1 MAIKRI
7 ERTEYLNRLIA
18 WRDKQL
24 IKIITG
30 IRRCGKSTLMEIYQ
44 DYLRTQGVQKA
55 QMLSLN
61 FEDYDLRELREPG
74 KLHSYVLSHAAPG
87 KMTYVFLDEIQH
99 VRDWQEVVD
108 SLFIKKNLD
117 LYITGSNACLLSGEI
132 ATLISGRY
140 VEIRMLPLSF
150 REYVNATGTA
160 DNLAKSY
167 RDFTESS
174 SFPYALELSGHPR
187 ELHDYLEGIYHTI
200 VVKDLAAR
208 KKIPDVM
215 MLESVARFLFD
226 NIGSPMSA
234 KKMADTMTS
243 SGRKIDVKTVERY
256 VEALMESF
264 IVCQAKRYNVKGK
277 QYLKTL
283 EKYYVTDVGLR
294 RYLLGSRSTDVGH
307 ILENVVYLELLRRGY
322 EVYVGKVDE
331 LEVDFVAMDRRGI
344 TYFQVAASVR
354 AQDTLRRELTSLQ
367 KINDHYPKYILTLD
381 EDPEADYE
389 GIRRVNALEWLM
401 GMCDEMRAGIMHLEK
416 GGTI

>member
-1 MAIKRI
+1 
-7 ERTEYLNRLIA
+7 
-18 WRDKQL
+18 
-24 IKIITG
+24 
-30 IRRCGKSTLMEIYQ
+30 MEIYQ

-55 QMLSLN
+55 QILSLN

-74 KLHSYVLSHAAPG
+74 KLHSYVLSHAVPG

-99 VRDWQEVVD
+99 VKDWQEVVD

-132 ATLISGRY
+132 STLISGRY

-174 SFPYALELSGHPR
+174 SFPYALELRGHPG

-256 VEALMESF
+256 VDALMESF

-277 QYLKTL
+277 QYLKT
-283 EKYYVTDVGLR
+283 
-294 RYLLGSRSTDVGH
+294 
-307 ILENVVYLELLRRGY
+307 LENVVYLELLRRGY

-389 GIRRVNALEWLM
+389 GIRRVNALEWLV
-401 GMCDEMRAGIMHLEK
+401 GDADGSDGRKENRF
-416 GGTI
+416 